1 MDDEWMARWLI
12 RAHAMRWVRAARR
25 FLVSH
30 GFEHAGNLAF
40 LGLLALF
47 PFLIFLLNLAGF
59 FGQTA
64 AGQQAIALLMEN
76 LPARIAEAIS
86 RPIDNTIAHAD
97 EGLLTGAIL
106 FALWVS
112 INGLEAARLTVIEA
126 FDAWPHAM
134 PFWKRMSVNLL
145 LVLIAA
151 ALILAAMSLLV
162 LLPVVLEAAQRWFT
176 LPGRVLEI
184 GRLAHHVIAPL
195 LILAAVLGG
204 YRLFTPAVPGLRRR
218 YLPGTV
224 WTLIAWWASAKA
236 VALFLSHAER
246 YDIFYGSLAGIVLTQ
261 LFFFFLAASFIF
273 GAHLNAAY
281 SLTDRKEER
290 PEVTHGD

>member
-1 MDDEWMARWLI
+1 MDDEPMTRRLL
-12 RAHAMRWVRAARR
+12 RAHAARWVRAARR
-25 FLVSH
+25 FIERH

-59 FGQTA
+59 IGQTE
-64 AGQQAIALLMEN
+64 AGRQAVALLLEN
-76 LPARIAEAIS
+76 LPPRIAEAIA
-86 RPIDNTIAHAD
+86 RPVQNTIAHAD

-134 PFWKRMSVNLL
+134 PLWKRMGVNLL
-145 LVLIAA
+145 LVLVAA
-151 ALILAAMSLLV
+151 ALILGAMSLLV
-162 LLPVVLEAAQRWFT
+162 LLPVALEAAERWFA
-176 LPGRVLEI
+176 LPARALEL
-184 GRLAHHVIAPL
+184 GRLAHHVVAPL
-195 LILAAVLGG
+195 LMLAAVFGG
-204 YRLFTPAVPGLRRR
+204 YRLFTPRVPGVERR
-218 YLPGTV
+218 YLPGTA
-224 WTLIAWWASAKA
+224 WTLVAWWASAKA

-246 YDIFYGSLAGIVLTQ
+246 YDLFYGSLAGIVLTQ

-273 GAHLNAAY
+273 GAHLNAAW
-281 SLTDRKEER
+281 SRRSDMRG
-290 PEVTHGD
+290 H

>member
-1 MDDEWMARWLI
+1 MDDERMARWLLQ
-12 RAHAMRWVRAARR
+12 RQALCWCRAAQR
-25 FLVSH
+25 FVATH

-59 FGQTA
+59 FGQTE

-76 LPARIAEAIS
+76 LPPRIAEAIA
-86 RPIDNTIAHAD
+86 RPISNTIARAD

-126 FDAWPHAM
+126 FRAWPHAM
-134 PFWKRMSVNLL
+134 PLWKRMSVNLL
-145 LVLIAA
+145 LVLVAA
-151 ALILAAMSLLV
+151 VLILAAMSLLV
-162 LLPVVLEAAQRWFT
+162 LLPVALETAERWFS
-176 LPGRVLEI
+176 LPAHALEL
-184 GRLAHHVIAPL
+184 GRLVHHVIAPL
-195 LILAAVLGG
+195 LILAAVYGG

-224 WTLIAWWASAKA
+224 WTLAAWWASAKA

-246 YDIFYGSLAGIVLTQ
+246 YDILYGSLAGIVLTQ

-273 GAHLNAAY
+273 GAHLNAVY
-281 SLTDRKEER
+281 SPSDGGEDDG
-290 PEVTHGD
+290 PVTRGH